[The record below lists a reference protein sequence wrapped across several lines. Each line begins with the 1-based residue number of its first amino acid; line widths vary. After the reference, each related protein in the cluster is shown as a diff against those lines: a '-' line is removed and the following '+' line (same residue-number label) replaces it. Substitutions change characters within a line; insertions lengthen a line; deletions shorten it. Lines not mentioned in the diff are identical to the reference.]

1 MATSGAASFHDL
13 TGGVYKAQE
22 RIHRGVADPR
32 LLAIQLHA
40 GELQPAIR
48 TGAGFCDL
56 LHLAVL
62 RRSVPAIVAR
72 VQPWA

>member
-1 MATSGAASFHDL
+1 M
-13 TGGVYKAQE
+13 TGGVYKTRE
-22 RIHRGVADPR
+22 RIHRDVADPR

-48 TGAGFCDL
+48 TENGFEDL

-62 RRSVPAIVAR
+62 LPSVPSIVAR
-72 VQPWA
+72 V